1 MRFFA
6 CTQKFHCFHSA
17 REFLQGVQEGQ
28 LLNSLGSD
36 SILALEYMK
45 KLKPLPFPSTAAH
58 PMALQKDQT
67 EVLEAES
74 GQEY

>member
-6 CTQKFHCFHSA
+6 CTQKFHCFHPA
-17 REFLQGVQEGQ
+17 REFLHGVQEGQ

-36 SILALEYMK
+36 SFLALEYKK

-58 PMALQKDQT
+58 PMALWKEHT
-67 EVLEAES
+67 
-74 GQEY
+74 